1 MVGLA
6 FSAHEHL
13 GDQLL
18 SAYFDW
24 YEACLRLKESY
35 RAWTRAGASKAA
47 YEFRQCIAALDA
59 EESAADEYA
68 RIALRVDR
76 RRART
81 KARR

>member
-6 FSAHEHL
+6 FSAQEHL

-18 SAYFDW
+18 IAYFDW

-35 RAWTRAGASKAA
+35 RAWTRAGAGKAS
-47 YEFRQCIAALDA
+47 YEFGQCIAALDA

-68 RIALRVDR
+68 RTVLRADR

-81 KARR
+81 TARR